1 MGTSKEE
8 QEDISAEQTPPVS
21 NEEQDAM
28 VVQQTSTAKEEHK
41 ERLTSQ
47 ERTDRWFQIVTA
59 IMLGVVALATAW
71 SGYQAT
77 RWAGEQ
83 STLYA
88 QASALRVESTRAS
101 TLAGQYKLY
110 DSIMINNWLNAY
122 TQGNLKLA
130 NIFQRRFRP
139 ELQVAFEAWMATNPF
154 TNPNAPPGPLF
165 MPQYKVSQD
174 ALANKLDAE
183 AEATFD
189 KGQVAKE
196 QGDAYVLNT
205 VFLATVLFLTA
216 IAENFKWNSIRAVIL
231 AVGLVML
238 LYGIYHLIV
247 FPVI

>member
-1 MGTSKEE
+1 MSPSKEE
-8 QEDISAEQTPPVS
+8 QKDVATQQSTSVSKKEQKQP
-21 NEEQDAM
+21 
-28 VVQQTSTAKEEHK
+28 
-41 ERLTSQ
+41 LTRQ
-47 ERTDRWFQIVTA
+47 ERTDRWFQVITA

-88 QASALRVESTRAS
+88 QASALRVESTRNS

-110 DSIMINNWLNAY
+110 DSIIVNNWLNAY
-122 TQGNLKLA
+122 TQGNIKLA

-139 ELQVAFEAWMATNPF
+139 ELQVAFTAWMATNPF

-174 ALANKLDAE
+174 ELANRLDAQ
-183 AEATFD
+183 ATATFV

-216 IAENFKWNSIRAVIL
+216 MAENFTWNSIRAVIL
-231 AVGLVML
+231 AIALVML
-238 LYGIYHLIV
+238 LFGVYHLIIY
-247 FPVI
+247 PVI

>member
-1 MGTSKEE
+1 MSESKEE
-8 QEDISAEQTPPVS
+8 QKDVSTQESTPVS
-21 NEEQDAM
+21 NEEQK
-28 VVQQTSTAKEEHK
+28 QP
-41 ERLTSQ
+41 LTSQ
-47 ERTDRWFQIVTA
+47 ERTDRWFQVVTA
-59 IMLGVVALATAW
+59 ILLGVVAVATAW

-110 DSIMINNWLNAY
+110 DSIIVNNWINAY
-122 TQGNLKLA
+122 TQGNTKLA
-130 NIFQRRFRP
+130 KIFQRRFRP
-139 ELQVAFEAWMATNPF
+139 ELQVAFAAWIATNPF

-174 ALANKLDAE
+174 ELANRLDAQ
-183 AEATFD
+183 AAATFD
-189 KGQVAKE
+189 KGQAAKE

-216 IAENFKWNSIRAVIL
+216 IAENFKWNRIRAVIL
-231 AVGLVML
+231 AIALVML
-238 LYGIYHLIV
+238 LFGIYHLIIY
-247 FPVI
+247 PVI

>member
-1 MGTSKEE
+1 MSTSKEE
-8 QEDISAEQTPPVS
+8 QKDVATQQSTSVSKKEQKQP
-21 NEEQDAM
+21 
-28 VVQQTSTAKEEHK
+28 
-41 ERLTSQ
+41 LTRQ
-47 ERTDRWFQIVTA
+47 ERTDRWFQVITA

-88 QASALRVESTRAS
+88 QASALRVESTRNS

-110 DSIMINNWLNAY
+110 DSIIVNNWLNAY
-122 TQGNLKLA
+122 TQGNIKLA
-130 NIFQRRFRP
+130 KIFQRRFRP
-139 ELQVAFEAWMATNPF
+139 ELQVAFTAWMATNPF

-174 ALANKLDAE
+174 ELANRLDAQ
-183 AEATFD
+183 ATATFV

-216 IAENFKWNSIRAVIL
+216 MAENFTWNSIRAVIL
-231 AVGLVML
+231 AIALVML
-238 LYGIYHLIV
+238 LFGVYHLIIY
-247 FPVI
+247 PVI

>member
-1 MGTSKEE
+1 MSTSKEE
-8 QEDISAEQTPPVS
+8 REDISAEQTLSAS
-21 NEEQDAM
+21 NEEQETENA
-28 VVQQTSTAKEEHK
+28 QQPAKEKKEHK

-110 DSIMINNWLNAY
+110 DSIMVNNWLNAY

-130 NIFQRRFRP
+130 TIFQRRFRP

-154 TNPNAPPGPLF
+154 TNPNAQPGPLF

-183 AEATFD
+183 AAATFD
-189 KGQVAKE
+189 KGQAAKE

-216 IAENFKWNSIRAVIL
+216 IAENFTWNRIRAVIL
-231 AVGLVML
+231 AIALVML
-238 LYGIYHLIV
+238 L
-247 FPVI
+247 